1 MATEPYDTFEYIQ
14 PADFIPGLKERY
26 DEQNEGFARAEQMAR
41 INDQQRL
48 ADAQNFGKVIDNAQK
63 FSVTLAK
70 TLKKMHEKRD
80 QERENESKILI
91 READFTWKDLQNYN
105 ARNKDKENFIED
117 TSFYNSKAAEY
128 EALYDADPEKN
139 GHYLDLAGQLRSLTG
154 NNARV
159 MKEVLIANHA
169 KGFSNEFLD
178 YRTED
183 GNLFSVTREDGSIYN
198 IHGAQDRGEVR
209 ALIREYQKQHHLT
222 KTSGM
227 NDEFLA
233 EKYWPEV
240 EKQEQEIVNQWSRNK
255 RQANLV
261 ADQESVKE
269 QLTTITPENA
279 GEKYLELVQLYP
291 HIFKD
296 SNPKAGVLNMAFDL
310 VEKGLMKEEILHQI
324 MDHKFTPKGWESK
337 PEGSNTTTIGEHFEK
352 QITNGLGMTFD
363 DRIGDMHIKKTEQV
377 DKENQRKD
385 AEFRTEFE
393 KIKADNGGIVSEQ
406 DVSEAMAAYS
416 QLGLPGGIP
425 QWLQDEGKNT
435 WQDQSDAQ
443 LVATLKNKK
452 RIGQNI
458 TQQEVNFIQDET
470 LRKEWSESV
479 NNGIK
484 NKEQYTNRLDA
495 SVDNFFER
503 ELADTTKSDDW
514 YKVHYGA
521 QTDFPAQFNRLMDS
535 GTYEQTEQGRAQAA
549 NAAFEIVKKNIE
561 TGAYLVKGAGTDKNE
576 STFIDNRNK
585 ATTAIAT
592 AVKDK
597 DTDYFSTTIIPGT
610 ENALEELKD
619 WTPGKPLPRM
629 YTAIASRTKYVDSQN
644 KIVATAWEIANRQHI
659 LQYGK
664 PLLPTKFQQNVTSLK
679 NPYSQI
685 LVTHRKTD
693 ARVKQAQIIE
703 ESNNDE
709 QVFNQEEYVSEFL
722 KGDYSNY
729 YSEAY

>member
-14 PADFIPGLKERY
+14 PADFIPALKERY

-48 ADAQNFGKVIDNAQK
+48 ADAKNFGKVIDNAQK

-80 QERENESKILI
+80 QEAENESKILI
-91 READFTWKDLQNYN
+91 RESDITWKDLQNYN
-105 ARNKDKENFIED
+105 ARNKDKENFIQD

-169 KGFSNEFLD
+169 KSFSNDFLD

-240 EKQEQEIVNQWSRNK
+240 EKQEQTIVNEWSRNK
-255 RQANLV
+255 RAANLV

-269 QLTTITPENA
+269 QLTTITSENA

-296 SNPKAGVLNMAFDL
+296 SNAKAGVLNMAFGL

-324 MDHKFTPKGWESK
+324 MDHKFIPKGSTKE
-337 PEGSNTTTIGEHFEK
+337 TTIGEHFEK

-363 DRIGDMHIKKTEQV
+363 DRIGDMHIKRMEQIN
-377 DKENQRKD
+377 KEKQRKD

-393 KIKADNGGIVSEQ
+393 KLKADNGGVVSEQ
-406 DVSEAMAAYS
+406 DVTEAKAAYA
-416 QLGLPGGIP
+416 QLGIGTITSDH
-425 QWLQDEGKNT
+425 WLMQEGNNT
-435 WQDQSDAQ
+435 LQDQSDAQ
-443 LVATLKNKK
+443 LVATL
-452 RIGQNI
+452 
-458 TQQEVNFIQDET
+458 
-470 LRKEWSESV
+470 
-479 NNGIK
+479 
-484 NKEQYTNRLDA
+484 
-495 SVDNFFER
+495 
-503 ELADTTKSDDW
+503 
-514 YKVHYGA
+514 
-521 QTDFPAQFNRLMDS
+521 
-535 GTYEQTEQGRAQAA
+535 
-549 NAAFEIVKKNIE
+549 
-561 TGAYLVKGAGTDKNE
+561 
-576 STFIDNRNK
+576 
-585 ATTAIAT
+585 
-592 AVKDK
+592 
-597 DTDYFSTTIIPGT
+597 
-610 ENALEELKD
+610 
-619 WTPGKPLPRM
+619 
-629 YTAIASRTKYVDSQN
+629 
-644 KIVATAWEIANRQHI
+644 
-659 LQYGK
+659 
-664 PLLPTKFQQNVTSLK
+664 
-679 NPYSQI
+679 
-685 LVTHRKTD
+685 
-693 ARVKQAQIIE
+693 
-703 ESNNDE
+703 
-709 QVFNQEEYVSEFL
+709 
-722 KGDYSNY
+722 
-729 YSEAY
+729 

>member
-14 PADFIPGLKERY
+14 PADFIPALKERY

-70 TLKKMHEKRD
+70 SLKKIHEKRD
-80 QERENESKILI
+80 QEAENESKILI
-91 READFTWKDLQNYN
+91 RESDITWKDLQTYN
-105 ARNKDKENFIED
+105 ARNKDKENFIQD
-117 TSFYNSKAAEY
+117 TSFYNSKATEY

-183 GNLFSVTREDGSIYN
+183 GHLFSVTREDGTPYN
-198 IHGAQDRGEVR
+198 IHGARDRGEVR

-227 NDEFLA
+227 NDEFLD
-233 EKYWPEV
+233 EQYWPEV
-240 EKQEQEIVNQWSRNK
+240 ERQEQEIVNQWSRNK
-255 RQANLV
+255 RAANLV

-269 QLTTITPENA
+269 QLTAITPENA

-296 SNPKAGVLNMAFDL
+296 SNPKAGVLNMAFEL
-310 VEKGLMKEEILHQI
+310 VEKRLMKEEILHQI
-324 MDHKFTPKGWESK
+324 MDHKFIPKGSTKE
-337 PEGSNTTTIGEHFEK
+337 TTIGEHFEK

-363 DRIGDMHIKKTEQV
+363 DRIGDMHIKRTEQV

-385 AEFRTEFE
+385 AEFRLEFE
-393 KIKADNGGIVSEQ
+393 KIKADNGGVISEK
-406 DVSEAMAAYS
+406 DFEEAKAAYQ
-416 QLGLPGGIP
+416 QLGIGPLTTGH
-425 QWLQDEGKNT
+425 WLLKEGANT
-435 WQDQSDAQ
+435 WQDQTDAQ
-443 LVATLKNKK
+443 IVATLQNKE
-452 RIGQNI
+452 RIGNNI
-458 TQQEVNFIQDET
+458 TQQEVNFINDPTE
-470 LRKEWSESV
+470 RDKWSKKV

-495 SVDNFFER
+495 SVDTYFER

-521 QTDFPAQFNRLMDS
+521 QADFPAQFNTLMDS
-535 GTYEQTEQGRAQAA
+535 GVYEQTPQGRAQAA

-561 TGAYLVKGAGTDKNE
+561 TGAYLVKGSGTDKNE

-664 PLLPTKFQQNVTSLK
+664 PLRPTKFQQNVTSLK
-679 NPYSQI
+679 SPYSQI